1 MEASKSAA
9 AAAAALAKVKT
20 TAAAAAAAAA
30 AAESLAT
37 CKTDLEIANNEV
49 NNCKKDKDF
58 ADKYRSLLGGIAA
71 IATEDVTQARAALL
85 GIVLQYGTDDP
96 EQNKQ
101 LAIALKYILGEKAAP
116 VVVSENPPAI
126 KLEKADRKAVKALVG
141 TYEYKN
147 KFWISET
154 GAPLNGDLL
163 DLFEQYTYALKFSQ
177 EGSKI

>member
-1 MEASKSAA
+1 M
-9 AAAAALAKVKT
+9 
-20 TAAAAAAAAA
+20 
-30 AAESLAT
+30 
-37 CKTDLEIANNEV
+37 

-177 EGSKI
+177 EGSKIELRVEGNPAEVHVNVTRIPKPTRKTRV